1 MAVEQFA
8 NNPFEKQF
16 YTEESVMSQATY
28 KKDWWIAA
36 LREKTDRLERM
47 MLNKSSRDTL
57 NVQLAVLS
65 HELSH
70 ENSIVA
76 SKKAELLRQ
85 LTYETVNANTIAQ
98 LRTTLDELREF
109 YIEKFN
115 TANEA
120 KESKI
125 AKMTSGKDGEAEFLA
140 MKNRYENESL
150 EEMVRNSNQ
159 AERMV
164 MTNEKII
171 QRFEPVFNQNSS
183 FSKAP
188 MFSYV
193 KNLNGTKVKTLN
205 SNIIVIWL
213 MSLLLYI
220 TLQFD
225 VFRKVVG
232 MFSKGK

>member
-1 MAVEQFA
+1 
-8 NNPFEKQF
+8 
-16 YTEESVMSQATY
+16 
-28 KKDWWIAA
+28 
-36 LREKTDRLERM
+36 
-47 MLNKSSRDTL
+47 
-57 NVQLAVLS
+57 
-65 HELSH
+65 
-70 ENSIVA
+70 
-76 SKKAELLRQ
+76 
-85 LTYETVNANTIAQ
+85 
-98 LRTTLDELREF
+98 
-109 YIEKFN
+109 
-115 TANEA
+115 
-120 KESKI
+120 
-125 AKMTSGKDGEAEFLA
+125 MTSGQGSEEEFLA
-140 MKNRYENESL
+140 MKNRYENECL

-164 MTNEKII
+164 QTNEKII